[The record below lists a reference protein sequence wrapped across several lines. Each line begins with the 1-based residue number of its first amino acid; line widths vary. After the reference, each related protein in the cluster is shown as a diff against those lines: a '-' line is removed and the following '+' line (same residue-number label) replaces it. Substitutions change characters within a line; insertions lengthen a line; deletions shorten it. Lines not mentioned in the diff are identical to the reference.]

1 MDRNLSEEIYGYYNC
16 INHVQNQIQMQLD
29 KQTLIQFQDL
39 ANCIK
44 ILGTALSLAEN
55 YAIMNGYNAKSKEF
69 THYDYY
75 NASQNTEKNL
85 YFKKFCAMISNLDG
99 VYDYY
104 ISHYQ
109 TEPLPKSL
117 KKEEIIARL
126 ETYKKYMNPSEQN
139 IYNDFI
145 NVLYRKPIPNVSN
158 VINNFKGSG
167 KMDPYK
173 IIQTFLEA
181 GEQAR
186 FDNEMIENQYNMN
199 PNAIPDMML
208 NKNEPSIGKNYH
220 KKNKKY

>member
-1 MDRNLSEEIYGYYNC
+1 MERNLQEEICGYYNS
-16 INHVQNQIQMQLD
+16 INHVQNQMQMQLD

-39 ANCIK
+39 ANCIR

-55 YAIMNGYNAKSKEF
+55 YAIMNGYNTKSKEF

-99 VYDYY
+99 VYEYY

-117 KKEEIIARL
+117 KKEDIISRL
-126 ETYKKYMNPSEQN
+126 ESYKKYMNPNEQR

-145 NVLYRKPIPNVSN
+145 NVLHRKPIPNVSN

-167 KMDPYK
+167 RMDPNK

-186 FDNEMIENQYNMN
+186 YDNEVIENKYIED
-199 PNAIPDMML
+199 PNSVPDIIM
-208 NKNEPSIGKNYH
+208 NKNEPSIGKDYH
-220 KKNKKY
+220 KKYKK

>member
-1 MDRNLSEEIYGYYNC
+1 MQRNLPEEIYGYYNS
-16 INHVQNQIQMQLD
+16 INQVQTQMYLD
-29 KQTLIQFQDL
+29 KQTLVQFQDL

-55 YAIMNGYNAKSKEF
+55 YAIMNGYNTKAKEF

-85 YFKKFCAMISNLDG
+85 YFKKFCSIISNLDG
-99 VYDYY
+99 VYNYY
-104 ISHYQ
+104 ITQYQ

-117 KKEEIIARL
+117 KKEDIISRL
-126 ETYKKYMNPSEQN
+126 DAYKKYMNPNEQK

-158 VINNFKGSG
+158 AINSFKGSG
-167 KMDPYK
+167 KMDPNK

-181 GEQAR
+181 GEEAR
-186 FDNEMIENQYNMN
+186 YDNERTEKNYNEN
-199 PNAIPDMML
+199 PNQVPDIIM
-208 NKNEPSIGKNYH
+208 NKEEPSIGKNYH
-220 KKNKKY
+220 KKFKNNK